1 MDQQVQLLWQYQEID
16 LQVAGVEKKLRMSPT
31 RKKLVE
37 ARDYL
42 LNSQNRMKKMEAD
55 AGELRINFDA
65 VRKRYEYQ
73 YNELTSLTHYIA
85 EGDRNTTLQ
94 EVEQMRKE
102 LVEIQNNLT
111 RSERDL
117 QKIIERLDAIQTT
130 VNKIV
135 ATVPKAKRDYAAF
148 KDVYDKEVA
157 VIAQETAPFRT
168 KMADLEKQIGPKL
181 MTRYKNI
188 KKTRVNPLAPL
199 RDNRC
204 SGCNM
209 ELPSVAL
216 KKAVESDAPL
226 DCENCGRMLFL
237 EQ

>member
-1 MDQQVQLLWQYQEID
+1 MDQQVQLLWQYQEVD
-16 LQVAGVEKKLRMSPT
+16 LQVAGVERKLRASAT

-73 YNELTSLTHYIA
+73 YNELNSLAHYIG
-85 EGDRNTTLQ
+85 EGDRGTTLQ

-117 QKIIERLDAIQTT
+117 QQIVERLEKIQST
-130 VNKIV
+130 VGKIA
-135 ATVPKAKRDYAAF
+135 ATVPKAKRDYTQF
-148 KDVYDKEVA
+148 KEVYDKEAA
-157 VIAQETAPFRT
+157 VIAQETAPFRM
-168 KMADLEKQIGPKL
+168 KMAELEKQINPKL
-181 MTRYKNI
+181 MTRYKSI

-204 SGCNM
+204 TGCNM

-216 KKAVESDAPL
+216 KKVTESDAPL
-226 DCENCGRMLFL
+226 DCENCGRMLFI
-237 EQ
+237 E

>member
-1 MDQQVQLLWQYQEID
+1 MDQQVQLLWQYQEVD
-16 LQVAGVEKKLRMSPT
+16 LQVAGVEKKLRASAT
-31 RKKLVE
+31 RKKLIE

-55 AGELRINFDA
+55 AGELRINFDS
-65 VRKRYEYQ
+65 VRKRYEYHRD
-73 YNELTSLTHYIA
+73 ELNSLSNYIS

-102 LVEIQNNLT
+102 IVEIQNNLT
-111 RSERDL
+111 KSEREL
-117 QKIIERLDAIQTT
+117 QKILERLDAIAST
-130 VNKIV
+130 VNKIA
-135 ATVPKAKRDYAAF
+135 ATVPKAKRDYTQF
-148 KDVYDKEVA
+148 KEVYDKEAA
-157 VIAQETAPFRT
+157 VIAQETAPFRS
-168 KMADLEKQIGPKL
+168 KMSELEKQINPKL

-188 KKTRVNPLAPL
+188 KKTRANPMAPL

-216 KKAVESDAPL
+216 KKVLEAEAPL
-226 DCENCGRMLFL
+226 DCENCGRMLFI
-237 EQ
+237 E